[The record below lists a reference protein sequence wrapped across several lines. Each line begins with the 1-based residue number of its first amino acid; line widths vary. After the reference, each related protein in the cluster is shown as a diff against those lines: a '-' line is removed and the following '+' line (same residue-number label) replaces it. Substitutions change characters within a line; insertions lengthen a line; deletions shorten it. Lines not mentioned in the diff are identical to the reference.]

1 MALSLCSILLKSVI
15 IIISL
20 KYWYEYNEFT
30 KSIIPFF
37 LQGMLVWEGHP
48 GKVPVLHCHIWT
60 AESPLIYPSPNHPH
74 IKISSLQAWFKYVVC
89 YNNAKGTSGQ
99 KKGLRVFKIRER
111 LVCTCVLFIL
121 PQQS

>member
-1 MALSLCSILLKSVI
+1 
-15 IIISL
+15 
-20 KYWYEYNEFT
+20 
-30 KSIIPFF
+30 
-37 LQGMLVWEGHP
+37 MLVWEGHP
-48 GKVPVLHCHIWT
+48 GKVPLLHCHIWR

-74 IKISSLQAWFKYVVC
+74 IKISLLQAWFKYVVC

-121 PQQS
+121 QQQS